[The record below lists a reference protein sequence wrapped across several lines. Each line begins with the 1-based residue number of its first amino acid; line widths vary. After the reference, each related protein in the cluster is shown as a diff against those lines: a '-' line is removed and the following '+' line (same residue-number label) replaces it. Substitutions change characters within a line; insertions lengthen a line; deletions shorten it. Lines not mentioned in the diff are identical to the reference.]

1 MRRVAV
7 LIAVGALV
15 AGLMAAPAAAVDI
28 EGDQFYTTSTTIAAD
43 ETVKGNVTITG
54 GSLNVLGTVEGNI
67 TGTSGVVVNGSEGG
81 GVVKGDITAIEVLI
95 DFGATVEGNIKAERL
110 LVVLSDSLVKGN
122 VSVSDARDLVT
133 IAGSTVEGNVE
144 IAGTFPRLRNSHG
157 IEGSLVKGNVSES
170 TVAGLIIF

>member
-1 MRRVAV
+1 M
-7 LIAVGALV
+7 
-15 AGLMAAPAAAVDI
+15 
-28 EGDQFYTTSTTIAAD
+28 
-43 ETVKGNVTITG
+43 TITG

-157 IEGSLVKGNVSES
+157 D
-170 TVAGLIIF
+170 